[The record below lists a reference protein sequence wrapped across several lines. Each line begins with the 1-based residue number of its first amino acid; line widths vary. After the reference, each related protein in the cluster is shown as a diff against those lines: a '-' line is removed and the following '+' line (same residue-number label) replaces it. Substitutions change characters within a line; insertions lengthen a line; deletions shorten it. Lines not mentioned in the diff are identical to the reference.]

1 MSQNLPIQLF
11 GGGFHLNF
19 NLVLKSYVVINI
31 QHCNYFATQQEKEI
45 RRKSWKHNKLPALC
59 INDSERR
66 DFYCADKKI
75 SISQLCKSFSG
86 TVFVK

>member
-31 QHCNYFATQQEKEI
+31 QHCNYFATQQKRNQEEE
-45 RRKSWKHNKLPALC
+45 LEA
-59 INDSERR
+59 
-66 DFYCADKKI
+66 
-75 SISQLCKSFSG
+75 
-86 TVFVK
+86 

>member
-31 QHCNYFATQQEKEI
+31 QHCNYFATQQKK
-45 RRKSWKHNKLPALC
+45 KSGGIVGSI
-59 INDSERR
+59 INFLHS
-66 DFYCADKKI
+66 A
-75 SISQLCKSFSG
+75 
-86 TVFVK
+86 